1 MKVFVA
7 GGAGYIGSVTTEMLC
22 DEGHKVVVFDNLE
35 RGFQA
40 AVDPRAKF
48 LQGDLRYKEDI
59 KSALLAERPD
69 AIIHFAA
76 YIEIG
81 ESMKEPMP
89 FFENNVSGSLNLMS
103 AMVESGCKKLIFSST
118 CATYGTP
125 ARMPMDETLPQHPE
139 SVYGESKL
147 LCEKMF
153 RWGQEIHGIECVFL
167 RYFNACGATEKY
179 GEAHHPESH
188 LIPLVLQV
196 PLGKRDAICIFGDDY
211 ETRDG
216 TCVRDYIH
224 IRDLAQA
231 HILALKPGIRGGYNL
246 GNGDGYTVKEVIEV
260 CRAVTGHPIPV
271 ELKPRR
277 PGDLTALVAD
287 ATRARTELGWDP
299 QFPDLKSI
307 VQSAWDWHRTNPDG
321 YPLSQLQ
328 QNQKQ
333 EWQK

>member
-1 MKVFVA
+1 MKVLVA

-22 DEGHKVVVFDNLE
+22 NEGHKVVVFDNLE
-35 RGFQA
+35 RGYQA

-48 LQGDLRYKEDI
+48 MQGDLRYKEDI

-69 AIIHFAA
+69 AVIHFAA
-76 YIEIG
+76 YIEVG
-81 ESMKEPMP
+81 ESMKVPMP

-125 ARMPMDETLPQHPE
+125 EHMPMDETLPQKPE

-153 RWGQEIHGIECVFL
+153 QWGQEIHGIECVFL
-167 RYFNACGATEKY
+167 RYFNACGATDKY
-179 GEAHHPESH
+179 GEAHNPESH
-188 LIPLVLQV
+188 LIPLILQV
-196 PLGKRDAICIFGDDY
+196 PLGRRDKIYIFGDDY

-224 IRDLAQA
+224 IKDLAQA

-260 CRAVTGHPIPV
+260 CREVTGHPIPA
-271 ELKPRR
+271 ELEPRR
-277 PGDLTALVAD
+277 AGDCTALVAD
-287 ATRARTELGWDP
+287 ATKAKTELGWDP
-299 QFPDLKSI
+299 QFADLKSI
-307 VQSAWDWHRTNPDG
+307 VQSAWDWHQANPDG
-321 YPLSQLQ
+321 YA
-328 QNQKQ
+328 
-333 EWQK
+333 